1 MIRRARNLVI
11 VNYVII
17 EMIFPNVGDRI
28 LCVNAVSLIGVT
40 RQEVGD
46 VNQQD
51 PGRSRVN

>member
-1 MIRRARNLVI
+1 VIRRARNLVI